1 MSNVHSRRDSAAAR
15 AIRKYSVSGFVLVSF
30 AAYALHER
38 VGGAA
43 GDPSAPTPLALLT
56 NPTTPPTVAQ
66 IAAATAQATRPA
78 APTAVPTAPAAQQPA
93 TAAPEPPAAV
103 GARYRD
109 GDYTGP
115 IADAYY
121 GEVQVKVTI
130 QSGKLADVQF
140 VEWPNDRRTSIRI
153 NRVAMPD
160 LISEAIQ
167 AQSANVDVISGA
179 TLTSEAF
186 AASLQAA
193 LDGAKT

>member
-1 MSNVHSRRDSAAAR
+1 MSNAHIRRDSAAAR

-38 VGGAA
+38 LGGAA
-43 GDPSAPTPLALLT
+43 GDPSAPPTPLALLT
-56 NPTTPPTVAQ
+56 TPTAPPTVAQ
-66 IAAATAQATRPA
+66 IAAATAQAARPA
-78 APTAVPTAPAAQQPA
+78 TQPA
-93 TAAPEPPAAV
+93 TAAPTATPEPAAAL
-103 GARYRD
+103 GAHYRD

-115 IADAYY
+115 TADAYY
-121 GEVQVKVTI
+121 GEVQVRVVI
-130 QSGKLADVQF
+130 QAGKIADVQF

-153 NRVAMPD
+153 NRIAMPD

-193 LDGAKT
+193 LEGARV